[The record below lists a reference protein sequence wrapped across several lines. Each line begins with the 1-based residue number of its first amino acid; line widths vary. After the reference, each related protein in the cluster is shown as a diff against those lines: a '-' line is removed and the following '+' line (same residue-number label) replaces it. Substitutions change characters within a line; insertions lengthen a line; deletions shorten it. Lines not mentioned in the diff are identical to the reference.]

1 VLVVKKPLSALFNL
15 SVLSVVP
22 LFESGDKRNISNYR
36 RISILSAIP
45 KLFKKL
51 VGDVITRPSISD

>member
-36 RISILSAIP
+36 RISILSAI
-45 KLFKKL
+45 FEKL